1 MPGWQAGLK
10 RRVMVQVAVL
20 KEEEEGVVRH

>member
-10 RRVMVQVAVL
+10 RRAMVQVAVL